1 MSHLEILN
9 SADLLLQRPDLLRI
23 GALGSRCGSIND
35 WGSLLS
41 RRIRLAH
48 VRAAA
53 VVVLSADSQVVA
65 ARLAA
70 RVVTLVVAIGAAAV
84 DRLAGRGK
92 TTLVGSSRAL
102 ALCLALLG
110 LLVALLLVLQGSLGQ
125 VLIVHSGAGNRRSR
139 WLGKLGARNLAAR
152 AAEPIRTDLRHAIAN
167 RVGGTSLVL
176 TLEVKRGGRATGAGR
191 AVGTDG
197 LGRRLDSA
205 KVCQSRRVRSGHGV
219 QRVNVGEV
227 VSRNRA
233 PDNVVQL
240 NHVLV
245 VHDTATNVPELDAV
259 VDTKTGRSSGRQDVT
274 AVRRPGADTGVTAF
288 DGGDLAIILL
298 KVVNIDLTSQVT
310 ETGNQGKPASR
321 REDDGVTGAKR
332 EGVGGDG
339 AVVED
344 GGFRG
349 HVAVYD
355 TELLGVGGPR
365 HIVDRALLVK
375 SDASVERAVG
385 TQEVHV
391 GLAVVAFVG
400 LVNLCLRQ
408 HNQSSSELVPL
419 ELDFVGLE
427 KGLLRNR
434 AGELGNVED
443 LDGGGMSL

>member
-9 SADLLLQRPDLLRI
+9 GADLLLKRPDLLGI
-23 GALGSRCGSIND
+23 GALGSRCGGVND
-35 WGSLLS
+35 RGSLLS
-41 RRIRLAH
+41 RSIRLAH

-53 VVVLSADSQVVA
+53 VVVLGADSQVVA
-65 ARLAA
+65 ARLTA

-92 TTLVGSSRAL
+92 TALVRGSRAL
-102 ALCLALLG
+102 ARLALLG
-110 LLVALLLVLQGSLGQ
+110 LLVTLLLVLQGSLGQ
-125 VLIVHSGAGNRRSR
+125 VLIVHNGAGNRRSPR
-139 WLGKLGARNLAAR
+139 LGKLGARNLTAR
-152 AAEPIRTDLRHAIAN
+152 AAKPIRTDLRHAVAN
-167 RVGGTSLVL
+167 RVGSTSLIL
-176 TLEVKRGGRATGAGR
+176 TLEVKRSGRATGAGR
-191 AVGTDG
+191 AVSTDR
-197 LGRRLDSA
+197 LRRRLDSA
-205 KVCQSRRVRSGHGV
+205 KVGQSRGVRSGHGV
-219 QRVNVGEV
+219 QRVNVGKV
-227 VSRNRA
+227 GSRNRA
-233 PDNVVQL
+233 PDDVVQL

-259 VDTKTGRSSGRQDVT
+259 IDTKTGRCGGRQDET
-274 AVRRPGADTGVTAF
+274 AVGRPGADTRVTAF
-288 DGGDLAIILL
+288 DGSDLAIILL
-298 KVVNIDLTSQVT
+298 EVVNIDLASQVT
-310 ETGNQGKPASR
+310 ETGNQGEPASR

-344 GGFRG
+344 GGLRG

-365 HIVDRALLVK
+365 HVVDRALLVK

-385 TQEVHV
+385 AQEVHV
-391 GLAVVAFVG
+391 GLAVVALVG

-419 ELDFVGLE
+419 ELDLVGLE
-427 KGLLRNR
+427 EGLLRNR

-443 LDGGGMSL
+443 LDGGGVSL